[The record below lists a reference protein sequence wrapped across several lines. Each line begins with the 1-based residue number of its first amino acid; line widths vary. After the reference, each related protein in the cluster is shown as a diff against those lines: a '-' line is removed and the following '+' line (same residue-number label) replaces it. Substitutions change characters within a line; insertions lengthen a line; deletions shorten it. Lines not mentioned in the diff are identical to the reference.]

1 MPIFA
6 RRRLFVADLVRR
18 NVDIIVAYVT
28 QASLAAKAVTS
39 AIPIVM
45 VAVSDPVESGLVRTL
60 ARPGGNVSGTSS
72 VAAGV
77 AGSRRISSCS
87 STRERRMRSASPFRN
102 ARRAGGSDHR
112 VSKAP
117 DARPA

>member
-77 AGSRRISSCS
+77 PAVDEFRAAHQRANGACARR
-87 STRERRMRSASPFRN
+87 RHSAN

>member
-6 RRRLFVADLVRR
+6 RRRPFVADLVRR
-18 NVDIIVAYVT
+18 NVDIIVAYFT
-28 QASLAAKAVTS
+28 Q
-39 AIPIVM
+39 
-45 VAVSDPVESGLVRTL
+45 G
-60 ARPGGNVSGTSS
+60 
-72 VAAGV
+72 
-77 AGSRRISSCS
+77 CS

-102 ARRAGGSDHR
+102 VRRAGGSDHR